1 MRLVVSNFMKSLKSD
16 GLVHPLQIIKLDHE
30 NRTPLL
36 ALRGALIFDNLL
48 CGATTS
54 ANLQLT

>member
-1 MRLVVSNFMKSLKSD
+1 MSNFMKSLKSD